1 MNKFLSFVKSKSKIF
16 ACSMSALLLGM
27 ASTFVVGAEPT
38 TLDTFIASIKTAL
51 ADFTPTTLG
60 TVLVAALG
68 ITVALVLAWF
78 AYRWVVRKVSGAL
91 KKGRL

>member
-1 MNKFLSFVKSKSKIF
+1 MNKLVSFVKSKSKIF
-16 ACSMSALLLGM
+16 FGSLSALLLGM
-27 ASTFVVGAEPT
+27 ASTFAIAAEPT
-38 TLDTFIASIKTAL
+38 DLDTFIASIKTAL
-51 ADFTPTTLG
+51 AQFTPTTLG